1 MNNKPQA
8 SSSSSDRRKQFLK
21 NIKLAVSQVNL
32 TQEQERKLKEDTETY
47 QNFTYQPLEKNVE
60 EKLLQFKEILTTQS
74 AEIYEC
80 SETKIIEKLE
90 EILKEKSYGTDVLI
104 GKNAKLNQLKTHSK
118 NQVNFIEVESFE
130 KNNENYNLSCAL
142 TTAFAAASETG
153 TLFLSSGSANPT
165 WLNYLATCHI
175 VLLDKNTLCQTYEQ
189 AFALSEGRSRGE
201 ASTSQQAFPPRS
213 INMIS
218 GPSRT
223 ADIEQTLTLGA
234 HGPIELI
241 IIIYTSESTV

>member
-1 MNNKPQA
+1 MMNTTPQIKTNEN
-8 SSSSSDRRKQFLK
+8 RRSKFLSNVKKATDKTSLSKEQKQ
-21 NIKLAVSQVNL
+21 
-32 TQEQERKLKEDTETY
+32 KLKQQSEAY
-47 QNFTYQPLEKNVE
+47 QGFKYRPEEKTLE
-60 EKLLQFKEILTTQS
+60 EKLAQFKEILTSQS

-80 SETKIIEKLE
+80 SEGQVSEKLE
-90 EILKEKSYGTDVLI
+90 KILKEKSYGLDLLI
-104 GKNAKLNQLKTHSK
+104 GKNTKLNAKLNSTI
-118 NQVNFIEVESFE
+118 NFIEVESFE
-130 KNNENYNLSCAL
+130 KNKENYNLSCAL

-153 TLFLSSGSANPT
+153 TLFLSSGCENPT

-175 VLLDKNTLCQTYEQ
+175 VLLDKSSLCQTYEE
-189 AFALSEGRSRGE
+189 AFAKEKKE
-201 ASTSQQAFPPRS
+201 AELNNKPFPPRS

-241 IIIYTSESTV
+241 VIVYTSERED

>member
-1 MNNKPQA
+1 MTNITSQTKTNESRRTKFLNNVKKATDKTSLSKEQ
-8 SSSSSDRRKQFLK
+8 KQKLK
-21 NIKLAVSQVNL
+21 QQTEAYQGFKYRPEEKTLEDKLA
-32 TQEQERKLKEDTETY
+32 
-47 QNFTYQPLEKNVE
+47 
-60 EKLLQFKEILTTQS
+60 QFKEILTSQS

-80 SETKIIEKLE
+80 SEGQVSEKLE
-90 EILKEKSYGTDVLI
+90 GILKEKSYGLDLLI
-104 GKNAKLNQLKTHSK
+104 GKNNKLNAKLNSTI
-118 NQVNFIEVESFE
+118 NFIEVESFE
-130 KNNENYNLSCAL
+130 KNKENYNLSCAL

-153 TLFLSSGSANPT
+153 TLFLSSGCENPT

-175 VLLDKNTLCQTYEQ
+175 VLLDKNSLCQTYEQ
-189 AFALSEGRSRGE
+189 AFAIGKKE
-201 ASTSQQAFPPRS
+201 ADASNQTFPPRS

-241 IIIYTSESTV
+241 VIVYTSERED

>member
-1 MNNKPQA
+1 MTNITPQIKPNE
-8 SSSSSDRRKQFLK
+8 SRRSKFLK
-21 NIKLAVSQVNL
+21 NVKEATKKVTLSK
-32 TQEQERKLKEDTETY
+32 EQKLKLKQQKEAYQEFKYLPEKKTLEDK
-47 QNFTYQPLEKNVE
+47 FA
-60 EKLLQFKEILTTQS
+60 QFKEILTSQS

-80 SETKIIEKLE
+80 YENQINEKLE
-90 EILKEKSYGTDVLI
+90 EILKEKPYGQDLLI
-104 GKNAKLNQLKTHSK
+104 GKNIKINSSK
-118 NQVNFIEVESFE
+118 NSAINFTEVESFE
-130 KNNENYNLSCAL
+130 KNKENYNLNCAL

-153 TLFLSSGSANPT
+153 TLFLNSGCENPT

-175 VLLDKNTLCQTYEQ
+175 VLLDKNSLCQTYEE
-189 AFALSEGRSRGE
+189 AFAEGKKE
-201 ASTSQQAFPPRS
+201 AELNNKPFPPRS

-241 IIIYTSESTV
+241 IIVYTSERED